1 MNTEQIE
8 AETETLKEDIN
19 LIKEQTT
26 TVTTTAQGLQIQID
40 EINNN
45 GVKVVKNTTVDIDED
60 GVTVG
65 KADSEFS
72 TTMSNTGTYMYSYD
86 KQIAKYDKDGAE
98 MYNLT
103 VQNEAVIGNLRC
115 LSTTANGEKRTHIH
129 WIGG

>member
-1 MNTEQIE
+1 
-8 AETETLKEDIN
+8 
-19 LIKEQTT
+19 
-26 TVTTTAQGLQIQID
+26 
-40 EINNN
+40 
-45 GVKVVKNTTVDIDED
+45 
-60 GVTVG
+60 
-65 KADSEFS
+65 
-72 TTMSNTGTYMYSYD
+72 MSNTGTYMYSYD